1 MNKSELVAKI
11 ASDAD
16 LKKGDAEKFLD
27 AFVATVKE
35 VIAAGDKIQLV
46 GFGTF
51 EAKERGAREGVNPAT
66 GEKISIPACKVP
78 SFKPGKGLKEELNK

>member
-11 ASDAD
+11 AADAD

-51 EAKERGAREGVNPAT
+51 GAKERGAREGVNPAT

>member
-11 ASDAD
+11 AADAN

>member
-11 ASDAD
+11 AA
-16 LKKGDAEKFLD
+16 DAEFTKHDPEKFPQ
-27 AFVATVKE
+27 AYVATVKE

>member
-11 ASDAD
+11 AADAD

-51 EAKERGAREGVNPAT
+51 EAKDRGAREGVNPAT

>member
-1 MNKSELVAKI
+1 MNKSELVSKI
-11 ASDAD
+11 AADAD
-16 LKKGDAEKFLD
+16 HKKGDAEKFLD

>member
-11 ASDAD
+11 AADAD
-16 LKKGDAEKFLD
+16 LKKGDAERFLD